1 MNDKI
6 SQFCEDVFVMARTH
20 DLAPEEL
27 VKAASGMMYAFGSKI
42 EDRTVARNT
51 IKYWALMTVSIVNG
65 EEKDDRT
72 PSN

>member
-6 SQFCEDVFVMARTH
+6 SRFCEAVFKLVPEYGLTH
-20 DLAPEEL
+20 EEL

-42 EDRTVARNT
+42 EDRATARNT
-51 IKYWALMTVSIVNG
+51 IKYWALMAVSIVNG